1 MKWKTKLIDAV
12 EVSKKSLFIEGM
24 VFYNPYRGLYGQGTG
39 KTPMVSEDNYV
50 EVMIGNDIGGNV
62 SMKQWW
68 GIPEIKVVR
77 QQPLEKKRKS

>member
-1 MKWKTKLIDAV
+1 
-12 EVSKKSLFIEGM
+12 
-24 VFYNPYRGLYGQGTG
+24 
-39 KTPMVSEDNYV
+39 MVSEDNYV